1 MILTDKER
9 EYLKEVI
16 RPFRNEVYNVAKI
29 HDGVNNLYIDVELV
43 HDCILL
49 PCFSEDST
57 MYKGMKT
64 GQRYTLKELGIAY
77 D

>member
-16 RPFRNEVYNVAKI
+16 RPFRNEVYGVFKI
-29 HDGVNNLYIDVELV
+29 HDSAENLYIDVEVV
-43 HDCILL
+43 HDCVLL
-49 PCFSEDST
+49 PSFPEDSA

-64 GQRYTLKELGIAY
+64 GRRYTLKELGIAY